1 MNKPAILFQ
10 PARASVVTPSKF
22 LTTTFQFTIG
32 FASLPATA
40 SAIQAPP
47 IVSETPTMIPRIA
60 HHRTTGASF
69 GRRYIIDFAA

>member
-1 MNKPAILFQ
+1 MNQPAILFQ
-10 PARASVVTPSKF
+10 PARASVVTPSTF
-22 LTTTFQFTIG
+22 LTTTFQFTTG

-60 HHRTTGASF
+60 GSA
-69 GRRYIIDFAA
+69 YDD